1 MLFHHNVL
9 GTVLFLT
16 SIQSYGSASMNTVP
30 SIHGSDKTREW
41 IKRIVGS
48 LRQPWIEGF
57 KSVLHTT
64 ESSCATEVA
73 VLIQAMESGQEWA
86 FQMLDAS
93 SGFQTGLMKGNF
105 RDVGLYD
112 ECVEV
117 NGQFNHVNIR
127 GKHCMVSLGSASP
140 TSPEVIGVDYLRISS
155 SICVPS
161 SCNETHV
168 EQIFNA
174 TVANIP
180 TISHLGLEA
189 SNAFCAD
196 VGSDDLS
203 AGEIY
208 TLIFFLAV
216 VVFMIACTICDFAR
230 RHKQTEAST
239 VMNTLAKFSLYTN
252 ALAVLSTKVESD
264 TFQSIEGI
272 RVLSMCWVIL
282 GHRFISLFIRPVVNV
297 FEVAEWLNSWTSLYI
312 QAAPF
317 AVETFFLVSGFFTA
331 HLLLK
336 ALKSGRQI
344 NWPMLYL
351 HRYLRLTPSFVVVM
365 LFVSFFINRFGNGP
379 LWKIWIG
386 DHVEIC
392 KKNWWFN
399 ILYIQNFLN
408 PDVTCLPHTWYL
420 AVNMQLFWLS
430 PIVIYPLYRWP
441 KHGIRIL
448 GFVLLAS
455 IFIPP
460 VVLGINGY
468 TNRIFTMHVD
478 LGIIVFG
485 DLVNFYIATY
495 NRASAYFLGMFLGYD
510 VATKKRQLTKVN
522 VWINWI
528 ATSVLL
534 LFCMC
539 ATHFNYNNA
548 FAYNRVLEV
557 VVALTLRS
565 CWSIAIAWIIYA
577 CTHGYGGPV
586 NSFLSM
592 PFFRPLSRL
601 SFSTY
606 LVHMLIQCMRSAA
619 ARTPVV
625 FSNSLIIHEYLIDLV
640 LSIVAAFVFT
650 SFFESPLVVLEKIF
664 VSSKSEA
671 NQVTV
676 VQGTDN
682 GLQVKE
688 EGIRKESTKKD

>member
-1 MLFHHNVL
+1 MLFHRNVL

-16 SIQSYGSASMNTVP
+16 SIQSFGSASMDTVP
-30 SIHGSDKTREW
+30 PIHGSDETREW

-73 VLIQAMESGQEWA
+73 ALIQAMESGHEWA

-93 SGFQTGLMKGNF
+93 SGLQTGLMKGNF

-112 ECVEV
+112 ECVEA
-117 NGQFNHVNIR
+117 NGQYNHVNIR

-140 TSPEVIGVDYLRISS
+140 TSPAVIGIDYLRILS

-161 SCNETHV
+161 SCNETQV
-168 EQIFNA
+168 EQIVNA

-208 TLIFFLAV
+208 TLI
-216 VVFMIACTICDFAR
+216 
-230 RHKQTEAST
+230 
-239 VMNTLAKFSLYTN
+239 
-252 ALAVLSTKVESD
+252 
-264 TFQSIEGI
+264 
-272 RVLSMCWVIL
+272 
-282 GHRFISLFIRPVVNV
+282 
-297 FEVAEWLNSWTSLYI
+297 
-312 QAAPF
+312 
-317 AVETFFLVSGFFTA
+317 
-331 HLLLK
+331 
-336 ALKSGRQI
+336 
-344 NWPMLYL
+344 
-351 HRYLRLTPSFVVVM
+351 TPSFVVVM

-399 ILYIQNFLN
+399 MLYIQNFLK
-408 PDVTCLPHTWYL
+408 PELMCLLHTWYL

-448 GFVLLAS
+448 GLVLLAS

-460 VVLGINGY
+460 IVLGINGY
-468 TNRIFTMHVD
+468 TNRTFTMHVD
-478 LGIIVFG
+478 SGILDFG
-485 DLVNFYIATY
+485 DLFNFYIPTY
-495 NRASAYFLGMFLGYD
+495 NRASAYFFGMFLGYD

-522 VWINWI
+522 VWINWA

-557 VVALTLRS
+557 VLALTLRP
-565 CWSIAIAWIIYA
+565 CWSVAIAWIIYA
-577 CTHGYGGPV
+577 CTHGYGGPI

-606 LVHMLIQCMRSAA
+606 LLHALIQSKRSAVA
-619 ARTPVV
+619 QTPVV
-625 FSNSLIIHEYLIDLV
+625 FSNSLIVSLFLYNFRCSTCAFEIQPISSQIHEYLIDLV

-650 SFFESPLVVLEKIF
+650 LFFESPLVVLEKIF
-664 VSSKSEA
+664 VSSKSEV
-671 NQVTV
+671 NRVTLV
-676 VQGTDN
+676 RGTDN

>member
-208 TLIFFLAV
+208 TL
-216 VVFMIACTICDFAR
+216 
-230 RHKQTEAST
+230 
-239 VMNTLAKFSLYTN
+239 
-252 ALAVLSTKVESD
+252 
-264 TFQSIEGI
+264 
-272 RVLSMCWVIL
+272 
-282 GHRFISLFIRPVVNV
+282 
-297 FEVAEWLNSWTSLYI
+297 
-312 QAAPF
+312 
-317 AVETFFLVSGFFTA
+317 
-331 HLLLK
+331 
-336 ALKSGRQI
+336 
-344 NWPMLYL
+344 
-351 HRYLRLTPSFVVVM
+351 LTPSFVVVM